1 MQIVQRTS
9 CRICGSK
16 YLTPIISLGSQ
27 ALASAFVIAGASTA
41 LPEREVPLELVRC
54 DPGLDEN
61 ACGLVQLRHS
71 YPKELIYGDYW
82 YQSGVNQ
89 TMREALAD
97 IMQRVKQFVPLA
109 AGDIIVDI
117 GCND

>member
-16 YLTPIISLGSQ
+16 SLTPVISLGDQ
-27 ALASAFVIAGASTA
+27 ALASAFVIKGSTTA

-71 YPKELIYGDYW
+71 YPKELIYSDYW
-82 YQSGVNQ
+82 YESGVNQ
-89 TMREALAD
+89 TMRNALAE
-97 IMQRVKQFVPLA
+97 MM
-109 AGDIIVDI
+109 
-117 GCND
+117 